1 MVSAGVGCAPH
12 IFGEMFQRMAGILL
26 THIHSRGDPIPD
38 VIGGQVDCLIGPVQ
52 SALESSG
59 PASCMRSA

>member
-1 MVSAGVGCAPH
+1 
-12 IFGEMFQRMAGILL
+12 MFQRMVGIQLM
-26 THIHSRGDPIPD
+26 HIHYRGDPIPD